1 MNTSFADLGVPAPIV
16 ASLAD
21 RGITAPFPIQALTL
35 ADTLAGRDVSGKAPT
50 GSGKTLAFG
59 IPLVVNCDRAER
71 RRPRGLVLVPT
82 RELATQ
88 VAGELSQLAG
98 RNGPSV
104 EAFFGGVPIPRNAR
118 ALDRGVD
125 IAVACPGRLA
135 DLINQRLI
143 RLDDVD
149 FVVLDEA
156 DRMADMGFLP
166 QVRKLLDQCNSTRQ
180 TVLFSATLDGDID
193 VLVRNYQHDPVL
205 HELEVPEEE
214 LPDIDHHFWDIDR
227 TQRVSTAAQI
237 IDRMGPT
244 VVFCRTKRGA
254 DRVAKQL
261 GSAGVSA
268 SAIHGDRSQSQ
279 RDRALDDFRAGRAQA
294 LVATDVAARGIHVD
308 DVAAVIHF
316 DPPED
321 PKDYVHRSG
330 RTARAGARGVVV
342 SLVITEKASLVKGLQ
357 KSLDLPR
364 GLTDVDLEALGEPTV
379 MPVRKAAPANRRSRN
394 EARDQTRNDR
404 HDAKSRNGAGRDNR
418 GNSRNGA
425 RTPSDERSTA
435 RKDRNRNRNGSAR
448 EGGGTGASR
457 GTERNSDRKNRGRN
471 DSTREGG
478 GTGASRG
485 TERSSNRTERSSNR
499 TERSS
504 WPSKRAGS
512 NDRTERSSASGD
524 RPNRDT
530 NNASRGERSGN
541 STRGSA
547 SRTGSGRGSDD
558 RRRRASNGERDRT
571 GSADSPRQRRHRRN
585 HEQNPRG
592 SRSASQPNDQ
602 QD

>member
-435 RKDRNRNRNGSAR
+435 RKDRNRDRNGSA
-448 EGGGTGASR
+448 
-457 GTERNSDRKNRGRN
+457 
-471 DSTREGG
+471 REGG

-485 TERSSNRTERSSNR
+485 TERSSNRTERSS
-499 TERSS
+499 
-504 WPSKRAGS
+504 WPSKRAGA